1 MDNQFNSMEPAKSFE
16 NKSCNACGLGVAC
29 LSNGVIPDFEI
40 GAVAGLFTIWGTT
53 PFSRCRA
60 IPILHKV

>member
-16 NKSCNACGLGVAC
+16 NKSCNACGLEVAC

-40 GAVAGLFTIWGTT
+40 GAVAGLFTIWG
-53 PFSRCRA
+53 
-60 IPILHKV
+60 